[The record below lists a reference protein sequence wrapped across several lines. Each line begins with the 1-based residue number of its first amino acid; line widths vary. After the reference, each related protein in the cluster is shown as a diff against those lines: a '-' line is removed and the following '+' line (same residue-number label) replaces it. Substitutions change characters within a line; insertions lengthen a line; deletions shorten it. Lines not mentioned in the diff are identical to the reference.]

1 MSVCLPPSRLECR
14 RAPQCGP
21 LCWSRTPQTGC
32 TSPLQTS
39 QQSLNCL
46 GCNQTSAYFVHKHLL
61 GRDLEILII
70 HIVRCTVSVQQVY
83 SHCTVSVHT
92 SEMPVARHWT
102 SSMGSSVIRLARY
115 SSRAWRVS
123 SVQLWGVSRYFG
135 HSYCTVL
142 HLGHVSP
149 APHIGVRMLTRS
161 CYIEFKDTKTC
172 KFYIR

>member
-70 HIVRCTVSVQQVY
+70 HIV
-83 SHCTVSVHT
+83 HCTVSVHQVY
-92 SEMPVARHWT
+92 SECT
-102 SSMGSSVIRLARY
+102 SSLQPVY
-115 SSRAWRVS
+115 SQCTS
-123 SVQLWGVSRYFG
+123 SVQSVYSKR
-135 HSYCTVL
+135 TVTVQEL
-142 HLGHVSP
+142 YTPLRCQLPGTGP
-149 APHIGVRMLTRS
+149 AAWAP
-161 CYIEFKDTKTC
+161 E
-172 KFYIR
+172 